1 MSDERITGQGAVD
14 NGGRSPEYSDDLTQQ
29 ERAKAGDLGAS
40 AGMGGSNLSNTGM
53 GSNEM
58 GNSTSGTGTG
68 RSNYNDTAT
77 GARTADIA
85 GATDT
90 SFGGGATGTRSS
102 GGDAVLTGAGTS
114 AGYGSATAGTSTA
127 GTGPLGGGYNA
138 GPRGDNID
146 DDARDR
152 TEDVNSDETG
162 TLISAD
168 KVQGTAVYD
177 ASGERLGTIDSL
189 MLNKRSG
196 KVAYAVM
203 SFGGFL
209 GIGERYHPLPWN
221 VLTYDTDKGG
231 YNIGQTTD
239 QIRGAPNYSRDE
251 IDDGDFSSRG
261 REVDDYYG
269 RASTGAAT
277 GII

>member
-1 MSDERITGQGAVD
+1 MSDERTTGQGAVD
-14 NGGRSPEYSDDLTQQ
+14 NDGRSPEYGDDMTQQ
-29 ERAKAGDLGAS
+29 QRAQAGNLGAS
-40 AGMGGSNLSNTGM
+40 AGMGGSNMSNTGM
-53 GSNEM
+53 GSNEL
-58 GNSTSGTGTG
+58 GNSTSGAGLGGSSTG
-68 RSNYNDTAT
+68 SAT
-77 GARTADIA
+77 LG
-85 GATDT
+85 
-90 SFGGGATGTRSS
+90 SGATGVS
-102 GGDAVLTGAGTS
+102 
-114 AGYGSATAGTSTA
+114 
-127 GTGPLGGGYNA
+127 GGGYSAN
-138 GPRGDNID
+138 PIGDNID
-146 DDARDR
+146 GAGRDR
-152 TEDVNSDETG
+152 TDAVSSDETG

-177 ASGERLGTIDSL
+177 AGGERLGTIDSL

-209 GIGERYHPLPWN
+209 GIGERYHPLPWD

-239 QIRGAPNYSRDE
+239 QIRGAPNYTRNE
-251 IDDGDFSSRG
+251 IDEGDFSSRG